1 MKNTEDASAFIVMH
15 QLMHLSRYHAVL
27 RMEDMELNPSQAG
40 ILFILNSHGRLSQR
54 QLAQKIGITPPSMT
68 VTLRKLEE
76 LGFIHKEPDEKD
88 QRVIRI
94 CLSEAGKEC
103 IEKLK
108 AIMEEMEKIL
118 FRGFSMEERLLFR
131 RLLLAMR
138 ENLLDSK
145 DFKGMDFKTIIEKT
159 GPPMGMTSNSGH
171 F

>member
-88 QRVIRI
+88 QRIIRI
-94 CLSEAGKEC
+94 RLSEAGKEC

-108 AIMEEMEKIL
+108 SIMDEMEEIL
-118 FRGFSMEERLLFR
+118 YQGFSVEEKLLFR

-138 ENLLDSK
+138 ENLLNSQ
-145 DFKGMDFKTIIEKT
+145 DFKGMDFKAIIEKT
-159 GPPMGMTSNSGH
+159 APPMRH
-171 F
+171 DF

>member
-88 QRVIRI
+88 QRIIRI
-94 CLSEAGKEC
+94 RLSEAGKEC

-108 AIMEEMEKIL
+108 SIMDEMEEIL
-118 FRGFSMEERLLFR
+118 YQGFSVEEKLLFR
-131 RLLLAMR
+131 QLLLAMR
-138 ENLLDSK
+138 ENLLNSK
-145 DFKGMDFKTIIEKT
+145 DFKGMDFKAIIEKT
-159 GPPMGMTSNSGH
+159 APPMRH
-171 F
+171 DF

>member
-54 QLAQKIGITPPSMT
+54 QLAQKIGITPPSMS

-88 QRVIRI
+88 QRIIRI
-94 CLSEAGKEC
+94 RLSEAGKEC

-108 AIMEEMEKIL
+108 SIMDEMEEIL
-118 FRGFSMEERLLFR
+118 YQGFSVEEKLLFR

-138 ENLLDSK
+138 ENLLNSK
-145 DFKGMDFKTIIEKT
+145 DFKGMDFKAIIEKT
-159 GPPMGMTSNSGH
+159 APPVRH
-171 F
+171 DF

>member
-88 QRVIRI
+88 QRIIRI
-94 CLSEAGKEC
+94 RLSEAGKEC

-108 AIMEEMEKIL
+108 SIMDEMEEIL
-118 FRGFSMEERLLFR
+118 YQGFSVEEKLLFR

-138 ENLLDSK
+138 ENLLNSK
-145 DFKGMDFKTIIEKT
+145 DFKGMDFGAIIEKT
-159 GPPMGMTSNSGH
+159 MESNKG
-171 F
+171 

>member
-68 VTLRKLEE
+68 VTVRKLEE

-88 QRVIRI
+88 QRIIRI
-94 CLSEAGKEC
+94 RLSEAGKEC

-108 AIMEEMEKIL
+108 SIMDEVEEIL
-118 FRGFSMEERLLFR
+118 YQGFSVEEKLLFR

-138 ENLLDSK
+138 ENLLNSK
-145 DFKGMDFKTIIEKT
+145 DFKGMDFKAIIEKT
-159 GPPMGMTSNSGH
+159 APPMRH
-171 F
+171 DF

>member
-1 MKNTEDASAFIVMH
+1 MKNIEDASVFIVMH
-15 QLMHLSRYHAVL
+15 QLMHLSRFHAVR

-54 QLAQKIGITPPSMT
+54 QLAEKIGITPPSMS

-76 LGFIHKEPDEKD
+76 LGLIHKEPDEKD
-88 QRVIRI
+88 QRIIRI
-94 CLSEAGKEC
+94 CLSEAGKEF

-108 AIMEEMEKIL
+108 SIMDGMEEIL
-118 FRGFSMEERLLFR
+118 YQGFSVEERLLFR

-138 ENLLDSK
+138 ENLLNSR

-159 GPPMGMTSNSGH
+159 APPMRH
-171 F
+171 EF